1 MDGLS
6 GLGKFGAV
14 VAVLVIGIDVYSR
27 WTGQSFGPINLLGQN
42 PLGASTLTAAQASA
56 QVQQQQEQQ
65 ARTGASAGAAVGS
78 AAGSAAGN
86 ALAAP
91 GSGTTGYGQGPT
103 L

>member
-56 QVQQQQEQQ
+56 QVQQQQEAQ
-65 ARTGASAGAAVGS
+65 ARAGVTGSTPAPSGAVNNSPPPDAS
-78 AAGSAAGN
+78 
-86 ALAAP
+86 
-91 GSGTTGYGQGPT
+91 SGTGYNGGPT